1 MPTYLYVMKNLI
13 IHPADASTDFLK
25 PIYANISDAIILN
38 GGASKDQVKELMN
51 QHDRVIMLGHGS
63 PFGLFSIGQF
73 AGNNGYIVDSTMVDV
88 LKHIEC
94 ISIWCNAD
102 QFMIKHGLNGFYSGM
117 FISEVGEATYCG
129 LPGTPQET
137 VDASNHYFAQL
148 LGEVINEPLS
158 AINDYIT
165 DNYGLLTEDNPV
177 ALYNYNR
184 LYLREQLKVDEA
196 ELLS

>member
-1 MPTYLYVMKNLI
+1 MKNLI

-38 GGASKDQVKELMN
+38 GGASKDQVKELIT
-51 QHDRVIMLGHGS
+51 QHDRIIMLGHGS

-73 AGNNGYIVDSTMVDV
+73 MGNNGYIIDSTMVDV
-88 LKHIEC
+88 LKHVEC

-102 QFMIKHGLNGFYSGM
+102 KFMVKHELNGFYSGM
-117 FISEVGEATYCG
+117 FISEVSEAFYCG

-158 AINDYIT
+158 AINDYVI

-177 ALYNYNR
+177 ALYNHNR

>member
-1 MPTYLYVMKNLI
+1 MKNLI

-38 GGASKDQVKELMN
+38 GGASKDQVKELIT

-73 AGNNGYIVDSTMVDV
+73 MGNNGYIIDSTMVDV
-88 LKHIEC
+88 LKYVEC

-102 QFMIKHGLNGFYSGM
+102 KFMVKHELNGFYSGM
-117 FISEVGEATYCG
+117 FISEVGEAMYCG

-158 AINDYIT
+158 AINDYVT

>member
-1 MPTYLYVMKNLI
+1 MKNLI

-38 GGASKDQVKELMN
+38 GGASKDQVKELIT
-51 QHDRVIMLGHGS
+51 QHDRIIMLGHGS

-73 AGNNGYIVDSTMVDV
+73 MGNNGYIIDSTMVDV
-88 LKHIEC
+88 LKHVEC

-102 QFMIKHGLNGFYSGM
+102 KFMVKHELNGFYSGM
-117 FISEVGEATYCG
+117 FISEVGEAMYCG

-158 AINDYIT
+158 AINDYVT